1 MRTAQKSAKKDFAK
15 NSTPVFTLNCR
26 KKLQRF
32 RENRQKL
39 FASVSK
45 GTLDSQVTYLLPIG
59 IIFNH
64 SIFLIQ

>member
-1 MRTAQKSAKKDFAK
+1 MGKNSITLITIFYTSTEECKKDFAK
-15 NSTPVFTLNCR
+15 NSTPVFTLNRR

-45 GTLDSQVTYLLPIG
+45 GTLDSQDTY
-59 IIFNH
+59 
-64 SIFLIQ
+64 